1 MFFELKSFFYSLVF
15 LLGLEAVAFKK
26 NLIIFVVVFLWL
38 ISVWGAKRI
47 GKKWRLSFV
56 TAIFSISSA
65 TLLYLIAPVLTKQI
79 FIVLA
84 SAMYYLSLLGIWR
97 LNSYS
102 GDQTARGITMAA
114 STTAIF
120 FFYSATYGIY
130 LNFLVP
136 LWALMVLFLAATFI
150 VSYQYFRIIKDRG
163 RDRKLV
169 YSYSI
174 ILGMI
179 MAEIAWVIN
188 FWPFGYLTAG
198 IISLIFYYIL
208 WDLTQSYF
216 LNLLSKKRVV
226 ANVIFFS
233 FMVALVLLSSKW
245 LPVV

>member
-1 MFFELKSFFYSLVF
+1 MFFELKSFFYTLLF
-15 LLGLEAVAFKK
+15 LIGLEIIALRK
-26 NLIIFVVVFLWL
+26 NFIIFVVFALWI
-38 ISVWGAKRI
+38 ISLWGAKRI

-65 TLLYLIAPVLTKQI
+65 TLLYLIAPVITKQI

-84 SAMYYLSLLGIWR
+84 GAMFYLSLLGIWR

-102 GDQTARGITMAA
+102 GDQTARGIIMAA
-114 STTAIF
+114 STASIF
-120 FFYSATYGIY
+120 FFYAATYGIY

-136 LWALMVLFLAATFI
+136 LWLLMLLFLAATFI
-150 VSYQYFRIIKDRG
+150 VSYQYFRIIRDREK
-163 RDRKLV
+163 DRKLV
-169 YSYSI
+169 IGYSV

-208 WDLTQSYF
+208 WDLAQSYF
-216 LNLLSKKRVV
+216 LNLLSKRRVV
-226 ANVIFFS
+226 ANMIFFS
-233 FMVALVLLSSKW
+233 FVVAMVLLSSKW